1 MKAGKF
7 LTCVLFLAGALEG
20 QTPTHVHCPG
30 SYPGDLTVI
39 TCRFTEAQRLEAFVN
54 NSLTDQAILGAAL
67 SALVAQAQRSPHEW
81 ARTWE
86 GYGQRVGVRYG
97 QSATKGAVEF
107 ALGTLLREDPR
118 HIRYVDDPQVL
129 QAAEK
134 SHQPIQARISKR
146 IEHALIDSVTVRRNQ
161 ADGLGSRMPAISRFA
176 GAFASGYVG
185 RYWYPPSATG
195 PSDIA
200 VRSASAFAGTF
211 TSSFYNEFKPEVG
224 RLLGSLLKRGKTK

>member
-1 MKAGKF
+1 MTARKL
-7 LTCVLFLAGALEG
+7 LTCAWFVAGALYG

-30 SYPGDLTVI
+30 SYPGDLTVV
-39 TCRFTEAQRLEAFVN
+39 TCRFTEAQRFEAFVN
-54 NSLTDQAILGAAL
+54 NSLTDQAMLGAAL
-67 SALVAQAQRSPHEW
+67 SALLAQAQRPPHEW
-81 ARTWE
+81 PRTWE
-86 GYGQRVGVRYG
+86 GFGERVGVRYG

-118 HIRYVDDPQVL
+118 HVRYMDDPQVL
-129 QAAEK
+129 EAAEK
-134 SHQPIQARISKR
+134 SHKPMQAGIGRRIG
-146 IEHALIDSVTVRRNQ
+146 HAMIDSVTVRRNQ

-185 RYWYPPSATG
+185 RYWYPPSAAG

-224 RLLGSLLKRGKTK
+224 RLLGSIFKRGKTK